1 MKIKINKKFIS
12 LCLFAIYFIYQAIT
26 QQNNPT
32 KFNLKNNPTIKISPT
47 PIKGVTIVVS
57 VIDGDTIILND
68 QSHLRYIGVDTPEL
82 HHPKIKLQCF
92 GEEAKIANQK
102 LVEGKEII
110 METDVSNVDR
120 YKRLLRYVWVKNN
133 NSSNSAIF
141 VNDYLVRQ
149 GFAYASTFP
158 PDVKYAKQFIEAETE
173 ARENNRGLWSKCETP

>member
-1 MKIKINKKFIS
+1 MKIRVNKKFLS
-12 LCLFAIYFIYQAIT
+12 LCLFVIFLVYQTIT

-32 KFNLKNNPTIKISPT
+32 KINLQNKDVIKISTT
-47 PIKGVTIVVS
+47 PIKDANKVTK

-68 QSHLRYIGVDTPEL
+68 QSHLRYIGIDTPEL

-92 GEEAKIANQK
+92 GEEARVANQK

-110 METDVSNVDR
+110 MENDVSNVDR
-120 YKRLLRYVWVKNN
+120 YKRLLRYVWVK
-133 NSSNSAIF
+133 SESTTSALF

-149 GFAYASTFP
+149 GFAHASTFP

-173 ARENNRGLWSKCETP
+173 ARENKRGLWSKCN